1 MEESIVRV
9 RPNNL
14 LDLLL
19 VLLNTDKKSANSEKS
34 DKLAEWIL

>member
-1 MEESIVRV
+1 V
-9 RPNNL
+9 RPKNL

-19 VLLNTDKKSANSEKS
+19 DLPDTDKKSANLQKS